1 MKQKSVA
8 VLTLN
13 PGVDRVI
20 YLGSPLDVGGH
31 NRSVRAVV
39 SQGSKGA
46 NQAILLSNLGRS
58 VDYFSFGEGDAFL
71 NRDGIVG
78 HFTPTACGTRLNIK
92 VVEPDG
98 RGTELN
104 EPGGPV
110 SKPELDRLIGELM
123 SRKFD
128 VVSLC
133 GSFPQGVENDVYNL
147 LIKMLKANGSVPILD
162 ASGEALR
169 LGASAAPELIKPNR
183 VELGAFGYGVPDT
196 WKTAIE
202 ICGKVHG
209 KLGCEVICTLDGE
222 GSVYV
227 GREGAFRVTTEPTE
241 LCGFSGAGDSY
252 LAAYIDAR
260 YLDGSDVP
268 TALRRAAAAA
278 TAKIALEGTTIPT
291 REQIK
296 KAMSAVK
303 VEKVICNSA
312 K

>member
-1 MKQKSVA
+1 MKQKSIA

-31 NRSVRAVV
+31 NRSARAVV

-46 NQAILLSNLGRS
+46 NQAILLSNLGRT
-58 VDYFSFGEGDAFL
+58 VDYFSFGDGDPFL
-71 NRDGIVG
+71 SRDGIAG
-78 HFTPTACGTRLNIK
+78 HYVPTACGTRLNIK

-110 SKPELDRLIGELM
+110 TESELEGLISELM
-123 SRKFD
+123 SRRFD

-133 GSFPQGVENDVYNL
+133 GSFPQGVENNVYNL
-147 LIKMLKANGSVPILD
+147 LIKMLKERGTVPVLD

-169 LGASAAPELIKPNR
+169 LGTTARPELIKPNR
-183 VELGAFGYGVPDT
+183 VELGAFGFGVPDT
-196 WKTAIE
+196 WKSAVD

-209 KLGCEVICTLDGE
+209 KFGCEVICTLDGD

-227 GREGAFRVTTEPTE
+227 GRDGCYRVTVLPTE
-241 LCGFSGAGDSY
+241 LRGFSGAGDSY

-268 TALRRAAAAA
+268 TALHRAAAAA
-278 TAKIALEGTTIPT
+278 TAKIALDGTQIPT
-291 REQIK
+291 REQIDR
-296 KAMSAVK
+296 AMSAVK
-303 VEKVICNSA
+303 VEKVISNSE